1 MVIIH
6 RQKKDFLIIPTVKK
20 LHYYSQKL
28 ISNIYFPIICL
39 ILFNVILGYNI
50 VTDFG
55 ESRDEILRYRYAT
68 KSFSAYLGD
77 DSPGT
82 KGGPFYIMLAKV
94 GSDFITTLHKD
105 WNTID
110 AWHFIH
116 LLSFLMGIFFLYLIC
131 LQFVGKWA
139 AFGAVLLFN
148 SQPLLFGHAFIN
160 PKDIPFMSFFIASV
174 ATGLIMVQSLMKMS
188 SREVND
194 FVSPKDNRELI
205 TDKLNRDWRGAPR
218 SKRLIYLAISAL
230 SIGLIIGLILADGFV
245 REQIT
250 LLIQQAYNAEPSSL
264 LGAVFNRMTE
274 NVTEIPVENYVQKG
288 LNLFPRIVLIFVGM
302 ILVLNGIIGYSLFP
316 GTTKWIWNKQIKP
329 FFKKFAFYFTN
340 IKVVE
345 AGIFLGL
352 CSSIRVLGPASGFL
366 IGVYLLLKRRRNA
379 IPILLAYFVIAF
391 ITTYITWPALWDS
404 PFNNY
409 ILSFSEAAD
418 FPWVGK
424 VIFAGE
430 EYSANALPR
439 SYLPALISLQ
449 LTESAVLAFLVG
461 LIVAAI
467 ALTNRAIDRQKLF
480 VITLWLFAP
489 VIAVM
494 VLQPTMYGNF
504 RHFLFI
510 VPPIFIYCSIGLQG
524 IFERIKVFPAY
535 ILLLIILVLPNIYWN
550 VSLHP
555 YEYVYYNS
563 AIGGVRGAF
572 RNYELDY
579 WTTSYKEATEYINM
593 VSPKNAN
600 VVVWGPNHIVE
611 RYARD
616 DLNIQKYHQGDEKDT
631 PPGTYV
637 IISTRLNKDIYLY
650 PMATQLFQTGR
661 DGAIFA
667 VVKVLDPANPP

>member
-1 MVIIH
+1 
-6 RQKKDFLIIPTVKK
+6 
-20 LHYYSQKL
+20 
-28 ISNIYFPIICL
+28 
-39 ILFNVILGYNI
+39 
-50 VTDFG
+50 
-55 ESRDEILRYRYAT
+55 
-68 KSFSAYLGD
+68 
-77 DSPGT
+77 
-82 KGGPFYIMLAKV
+82 
-94 GSDFITTLHKD
+94 
-105 WNTID
+105 
-110 AWHFIH
+110 
-116 LLSFLMGIFFLYLIC
+116 
-131 LQFVGKWA
+131 
-139 AFGAVLLFN
+139 
-148 SQPLLFGHAFIN
+148 
-160 PKDIPFMSFFIASV
+160 
-174 ATGLIMVQSLMKMS
+174 MS

-250 LLIQQAYNAEPSSL
+250 LLIQQAYKAEPSSS
-264 LGAVFNRMTE
+264 LGAVFYRITE
-274 NVTEIPVENYVQKG
+274 NVTEIPVEIYVQKG

-302 ILVLNGIIGYSLFP
+302 ILFLIGIIVYSLFP
-316 GTTKWIWNKQIKP
+316 GTTKWIWNKLIKP
-329 FFKKFAFYFTN
+329 FFKQFVFYFTN

-366 IGVYLLLKRRRNA
+366 ISIYLLLKRRRNA
-379 IPILLAYFVIAF
+379 FPILLAYFVIAF

-424 VIFAGE
+424 VIFAGK

-449 LTESAVLAFLVG
+449 LTESTVLAFLVG

-467 ALTNRAIDRQKLF
+467 GLTNRSIDRQKLF
-480 VITLWLFAP
+480 IITLWLFAP

-510 VPPIFIYCSIGLQG
+510 VPPIFIFCSIGLQG

-535 ILLLIILVLPNIYWN
+535 VLLLIILVLPNIYWN

-555 YEYVYYNS
+555 YEYVYYNN

-579 WTTSYKEATEYINM
+579 WTTSYKEATEYINK

-667 VVKVLDPANPP
+667 VVKVLDPANPPYPNQ

>member
-1 MVIIH
+1 
-6 RQKKDFLIIPTVKK
+6 VKK
-20 LHYYSQKL
+20 LYYYTQQL
-28 ISNIYFPIICL
+28 ISHNYFPIICL
-39 ILFNVILGYNI
+39 ILLNVILGYNI

-55 ESRDEILRYRYAT
+55 ESRDEIFRYRYAT
-68 KSFSAYLGD
+68 KSIAAYLD
-77 DSPGT
+77 NAPGEQDE
-82 KGGPFYIMLAKV
+82 KGPFYVMLAKV
-94 GSDFITTLHKD
+94 GSDLITTLHTD

-110 AWHFIH
+110 AWHFMH
-116 LLSFLMGIFFLYLIC
+116 FLSFIMGIFFLYLIC

-174 ATGLIMVQSLMKMS
+174 ATGLIMVQSLMQMS
-188 SREVND
+188 SREIND

-205 TDKLNRDWRGAPR
+205 TDKLNGDWRGAPR

-250 LLIQQAYNAEPSSL
+250 LLIQQAYNSEPSSL
-264 LGAVFNRMTE
+264 LGAVFYRITE

-288 LNLFPRIVLIFVGM
+288 LNLFPRFVLIYVGM
-302 ILVLNGIIGYSLFP
+302 VLILNGILEYSLFP
-316 GTTKWIWNKQIKP
+316 KTTNWIWNEHIKP
-329 FFKKFAFYFTN
+329 FLKKLSIYLTN
-340 IKVVE
+340 IKVLE

-352 CSSIRVLGPASGFL
+352 CTSIRVLGPASGFL
-366 IGVYLLLKRRRNA
+366 ISIYLLIKKRQKA
-379 IPILLAYFVIAF
+379 IPILIAYYLIAI
-391 ITTYITWPALWDS
+391 ITTYITWPNLWDS

-409 ILSFSEAAD
+409 SLSFNKAAG
-418 FPWVGK
+418 FTWAGR
-424 VIFAGE
+424 ILFAGR
-430 EYSANALPR
+430 EYTAYELPR
-439 SYLPALISLQ
+439 SYLPTLISLQ
-449 LTESAVLAFLVG
+449 LTESIVLMFFVG

-467 ALTNRAIDRQKLF
+467 KLRNGSIEWQKLII
-480 VITLWLFAP
+480 VALWLFVP
-489 VIAVM
+489 VFTVM
-494 VLQPTMYGNF
+494 VVLPTMYSNF

-510 VPPIFIYCSIGLQG
+510 IPPIFIFCSIGLQG
-524 IFERIKVFPAY
+524 IFERVKVFPAY

-550 VSLHP
+550 VNLHP

-579 WTTSYKEATEYINM
+579 WTTSYKEATEYINK

-637 IISTRLNKDIYLY
+637 IISTNLSKDINLY

-667 VVKVLDPANPP
+667 VVKVLDQANPPYPDQ